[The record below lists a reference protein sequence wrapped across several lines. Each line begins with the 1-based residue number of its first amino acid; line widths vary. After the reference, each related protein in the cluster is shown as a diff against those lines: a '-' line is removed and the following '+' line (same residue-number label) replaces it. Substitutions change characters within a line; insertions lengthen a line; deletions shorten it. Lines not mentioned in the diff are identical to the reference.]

1 MEREYND
8 SHIDTGPIEE
18 HDVFSPAIAV
28 NIASSHCAYTD
39 VWPG

>member
-1 MEREYND
+1 MQSEYND

-28 NIASSHCAYTD
+28 NIASTVLTAPIRTY
-39 VWPG
+39 G